1 MGGREMVGQMKPW
14 AGHSSSVAD
23 TTEICPDRSEHACLT
38 VTAEPAQSAR
48 ALHGG
53 MCDDNALPGVLHM
66 RLAAEPDFPALW
78 RLYGDACE
86 EMAGTPHDCEWV
98 MGVHPTR
105 EDLLGAI
112 QAGQLH
118 VACGVEITGPTPL
131 LGAFVLNGEQTSG
144 YERAAWPIDAA
155 PAEVAVIHLL
165 GTAPRARGRGVA
177 RAMLTHAARLARAQG
192 ARVIRLDVFANNAP
206 ALALYRSFGFVDIG
220 PHELLLSEGHVRTL
234 NLMELDLA
242 SVAE

>member
-1 MGGREMVGQMKPW
+1 MRPA
-14 AGHSSSVAD
+14 AGSD
-23 TTEICPDRSEHACLT
+23 L
-38 VTAEPAQSAR
+38 
-48 ALHGG
+48 
-53 MCDDNALPGVLHM
+53 
-66 RLAAEPDFPALW
+66 PALW
-78 RLYGDACE
+78 GLYGDACE

-118 VACGVEITGPTPL
+118 VACDAEISGLAPL

-144 YERAAWPIDAA
+144 YGRAAWPIDAA
-155 PAEVAVIHLL
+155 PSEVAVIHLL
-165 GTAPRARGRGVA
+165 VSSPRARGRGVA
-177 RAMLTHAARLARAQG
+177 RAMLAHAARLARAQG

-234 NLMELDLA
+234 DLMELDLA
-242 SVAE
+242 SVTE

>member
-1 MGGREMVGQMKPW
+1 MKPW
-14 AGHSSSVAD
+14 ERHPLPIADAAGVRNG
-23 TTEICPDRSEHACLT
+23 RSGHAYP
-38 VTAEPAQSAR
+38 TATAALVHEAYLLPEDACDFAAIPGSLSMRPAE
-48 ALHGG
+48 
-53 MCDDNALPGVLHM
+53 
-66 RLAAEPDFPALW
+66 EPDFPALW

-86 EMAGTPHDCEWV
+86 EMAGTPYDCEWV

-118 VACGVEITGPTPL
+118 IACGVEITGPTPL
-131 LGAFVLNGEQTSG
+131 FGAFVLNGEQTSG

-155 PAEVAVIHLL
+155 PSEVAVIHLL
-165 GTAPRARGRGVA
+165 VSSPRARGRGVA
-177 RAMLTHAARLARAQG
+177 RAMLTHAARLARARG
-192 ARVIRLDVFANNAP
+192 ARVIRLDVFANNAR

-234 NLMELDLA
+234 DLMELDLA
-242 SVAE
+242 PLAE